1 MCWCVSVGAAAG
13 PAMLQTG
20 REAKSPARDGGQEA
34 ASLGAGALQH
44 STQKTTGLVHA
55 SFYYTTIYIIHKSKK
70 IVICLKKSLFGV
82 KQTVS
87 SSPSK
92 VSLPFSQLCSDSDCL
107 PLKQKA

>member
-1 MCWCVSVGAAAG
+1 
-13 PAMLQTG
+13 MLQTG
-20 REAKSPARDGGQEA
+20 REAEGPARDGGQEA

-55 SFYYTTIYIIHKSKK
+55 SVLFYNYLYYSQIKK

-82 KQTVS
+82 KQSVS

-92 VSLPFSQLCSDSDCL
+92 VSVPFSQLCSDSDCL